1 MSQYTEVKRICDD
14 LERSGKAVSL
24 DYVLSRAS
32 DAQAS
37 VVSHYK
43 KWRNEQLL
51 AQSQDKLPGFS
62 DDFIQAFRQEALK
75 QTQQQTAQLTK
86 QLAEAIQAE
95 VKAVEQLQ
103 YQQHSLQQLALHKA
117 ELEQNLAT
125 QQQQLARQADTFAE
139 LTTERDHLRQE
150 VQQLQGQLT
159 TQQYHL
165 QQSQQEQQQTQAQLT
180 QLQQDLTKLQQDAA
194 QQQAEDKQRLQQL
207 TEQYELLRK
216 RSAEQQRQHFESNQ
230 QVHRQLADYAAQCAE
245 LTSERDALQTQL
257 TPPNLLTSEAQ
268 AITADANNNHSE
280 QAYTALQQDYAAQ
293 ASYIAELKQQIALLT
308 ITPHSD
314 SESADSGQ
322 LTDLVA
328 ERDQAIAAAAAHA
341 HEVQELKQE
350 LQRLNTIIHAPDAD
364 SCNDIAQL
372 RTTIA
377 LLRHQSALTANH
389 QAEQRELIK
398 QLRDELALQ
407 REQVQKI
414 QVERYQ
420 WAKQKLQLEEQVN
433 FVKSNSAATIE
444 RLTRYRE
451 QAQERIEQLEQQLR
465 AS

>member
-24 DYVLSRAS
+24 DYVLSKVS

-43 KWRNEQLL
+43 KWRNEQLQG
-51 AQSQDKLPGFS
+51 QSPDQLPGFS

-75 QTQQQTAQLTK
+75 QTQQQTALLTR

-139 LTTERDHLRQE
+139 LTTERDHLQQE

-159 TQQYHL
+159 TQQHHL
-165 QQSQQEQQQTQAQLT
+165 QQSQQAQAQLT
-180 QLQQDLTKLQQDAA
+180 QLQQDLTKLQQAAA
-194 QQQAEDKQRLQQL
+194 QQQADDRQRLQQL

-216 RSAEQQRQHFESNQ
+216 RSAEQQRQHFENNQ

-257 TPPNLLTSEAQ
+257 TTPNLLTSEAQ
-268 AITADANNNHSE
+268 VITADANNSSE

-314 SESADSGQ
+314 TESADSGQ

-350 LQRLNTIIHAPDAD
+350 LQRLNALIQAPDTD
-364 SCNDIAQL
+364 NCNDIAQL

-398 QLRDELALQ
+398 QLRDELAQQ

-433 FVKSNSAATIE
+433 FVKNNSAATIE

-451 QAQERIEQLEQQLR
+451 QAQERIEQLEQKLR

>member
-24 DYVLSRAS
+24 DYVLSKVS

-43 KWRNEQLL
+43 KWRNEQLQG
-51 AQSQDKLPGFS
+51 QSPDQLPGFS

-75 QTQQQTAQLTK
+75 QTQQQTALLTR

-139 LTTERDHLRQE
+139 LTTERDQLQQE

-159 TQQYHL
+159 TQQHLL
-165 QQSQQEQQQTQAQLT
+165 QQSQQEQQQAQAQLT
-180 QLQQDLTKLQQDAA
+180 QLQQDLTNLQQAAA
-194 QQQAEDKQRLQQL
+194 QQQADDRQRLQQL

-216 RSAEQQRQHFESNQ
+216 RSAEQQRQHFENNQ

-257 TPPNLLTSEAQ
+257 TTPNLLTSEAQ
-268 AITADANNNHSE
+268 VITADANNSSE

-314 SESADSGQ
+314 TESADSGQ

-350 LQRLNTIIHAPDAD
+350 LQRLNALIQAPDTD
-364 SCNDIAQL
+364 NCNDIAQL

-377 LLRHQSALTANH
+377 LLRHQSALTVNH

-398 QLRDELALQ
+398 QLRDELAQQ

-451 QAQERIEQLEQQLR
+451 QAQERIEQLEQKLR